1 MAETNTNTQ
10 EATKASVYGIK
21 SIKFADTPTDGKFPT
36 AWEGFKMKAI
46 VKDGLSF
53 NDSAPSTT
61 NVEVEDM
68 DVAYAILETDK
79 GSRGFTIQTYDLSK
93 EAYQFFYG
101 YTQGAANTEHDGW
114 LVESPGF
121 VLTSKAVQVITQEF
135 GEFPSRTFEWASMK
149 LTVSNTGTSGKS
161 GFPNLNIECKK
172 QAFVNEKGEEIAG
185 ARWRNTPKEA

>member
-1 MAETNTNTQ
+1 MAE
-10 EATKASVYGIK
+10 EAIKSSVYGIK

-36 AWEGFKMKAI
+36 AWTAFEMKAI

-68 DVAYAILETDK
+68 DTAYAILETDK

-93 EAYQFFYG
+93 EAYEFFYG
-101 YTQGAANTEHDGW
+101 YQEGKDENVGW
-114 LVESPGF
+114 NVETPGF
-121 VLTSKAVQVITQEF
+121 VLSAKAVQVTTQAF

-149 LTVSNTGTSGKS
+149 LTVSNTGTIGKS

-172 QAFVNEKGEEIAG
+172 QAFVDSTGKEIAG
-185 ARWRNTPKEA
+185 ARWKNNPKTE

>member
-1 MAETNTNTQ
+1 MADK
-10 EATKASVYGIK
+10 EAIKSSVYGIK
-21 SIKFADTPTDGKFPT
+21 SIKFADTPTNGQFPIEWT
-36 AWEGFKMKAI
+36 GFEMKAI

-61 NVEVEDM
+61 NIEVEDM

-93 EAYQFFYG
+93 EAYEFFYG
-101 YTQGAANTEHDGW
+101 YTETADGW
-114 LVESPGF
+114 MTETPGF
-121 VLTSKAVQVITQEF
+121 VLTAKAVQVTTQAF

-149 LTVSNTGTSGKS
+149 LTVSNTGTIGKS

-172 QAFVNEKGEEIAG
+172 QAFVGTDGKEIAG
-185 ARWRNTPKEA
+185 ARWKNN